1 MLTAALA
8 SLWKTRTRFGWGAL
22 GRRIVD
28 GLARRCFRAGVVEVV
43 WLPLESA
50 PQSPPDWPGWSF
62 RLLTPEEVDV
72 FAQDPSLDMGPE
84 MAIRMRERGDACFGI
99 IDGDRLASYGWY
111 ARRPIDPEPGE
122 GNTVDYPGLTFP
134 SDVAYM
140 YKGFSRSDYRGR
152 GLHALEIGLALRAL
166 APQGIRALISTVYWT
181 NEASVRSCRRLGME
195 FLGRIVQYSLCGRY
209 RLRIPAAVH
218 HHGIEFFHDDLQSKT
233 ANAKPAMPTAA
244 VETSA
249 VTSSPSSQAAC
260 A

>member
-1 MLTAALA
+1 MLTAALS

-28 GLARRCFRAGVVEVV
+28 SLARRGLRAGVVEVV
-43 WLPLESA
+43 WLPLEAA
-50 PQSPPDWPGWSF
+50 PLAPPDWPGWSF
-62 RLLTPEEVDV
+62 RLLTPEEVDA
-72 FAQDPSLDMGPE
+72 FSRDPSLDMGPE

-99 IDGDRLASYGWY
+99 IDGERLASYGWY

-166 APQGIRALISTVYWT
+166 APQGVRALVSTVYWT
-181 NEASVRSCRRLGME
+181 NEASVRSCRRLGMT
-195 FLGRIVQYSLCGRY
+195 FLGRIVQYSLFGRY
-209 RLRIPAAVH
+209 RLRVPAALRQ
-218 HHGIEFFHDDLQSKT
+218 HGIEFFHDALQS
-233 ANAKPAMPTAA
+233 TAA
-244 VETSA
+244 STNPGAPPAAAGTNSVAPSA
-249 VTSSPSSQAAC
+249 SSQAAC